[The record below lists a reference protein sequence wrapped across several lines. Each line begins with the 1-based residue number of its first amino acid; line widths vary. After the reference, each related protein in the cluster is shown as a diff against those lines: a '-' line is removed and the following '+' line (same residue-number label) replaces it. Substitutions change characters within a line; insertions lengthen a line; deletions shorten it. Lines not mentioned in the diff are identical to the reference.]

1 MMHCK
6 AQCSL
11 LTDVLSA
18 LDLAKDYYIDGLRT
32 LAAKI
37 RTMSAKGGPTLDPNY
52 TPEVDFLDHF
62 LTNYLKL

>member
-18 LDLAKDYYIDGLRT
+18 LDLAKDYYIDGMRT

-37 RTMSAKGGPTLDPNY
+37 RTMSAVGGPSLDSNN
-52 TPEVDFLDHF
+52 TPRVDFWDHDC
-62 LTNYLKL
+62 L